1 MSVSAPKGPAPRIA
15 LVPRPAEVDPAAAAA
30 ADEALVTALRVGDPA
45 VAAAFHDRVRP
56 GIDRTLA
63 RVLGCRDV
71 DHDDLA
77 QRALI
82 ELYTTIDSYRGACSL
97 DSWTATLTARVV
109 WKHLRRRKLERKMF
123 DGLSAEETL
132 RLAAPIEVGSQ
143 IAMRSLVARIGSLL
157 ERLEH
162 EKAWTF
168 LLHDV
173 CGYDLREVASITGTS
188 VSAAQTR
195 LSRGRR
201 ELHALVLADSE
212 LKELLEKGRGNR
224 G

>member
-1 MSVSAPKGPAPRIA
+1 MA
-15 LVPRPAEVDPAAAAA
+15 LVPPLPAEGGRPSVEDV
-30 ADEALVTALRVGDPA
+30 ALIAALREGNPR

-56 GIDRTLA
+56 GIDRTLM
-63 RVLGCRDV
+63 RVLGRRDV

-82 ELYTTIDSYRGACSL
+82 ELFTTIGSYRGECAL
-97 DSWTATLTARVV
+97 DSWVATLTARVV
-109 WKHLRRRKLERKMF
+109 FKHLRRRKLERRLF
-123 DGLSAEETL
+123 ETIDNDDSMPFV
-132 RLAAPIEVGSQ
+132 APNEVGSQ
-143 IAMRSLVARIGSLL
+143 ALMRGLVARIGGLL
-157 ERLEH
+157 EKLDPD
-162 EKAWTF
+162 KAWAF

-173 CGYDLREVASITGTS
+173 CGYDLREIAEITSAS

-201 ELHALVLADSE
+201 ELHALVADDPE
-212 LKELLEKGRGNR
+212 LRELLDRGRGAR

>member
-1 MSVSAPKGPAPRIA
+1 MSASAPKGTVPRIA
-15 LVPRPAEVDPAAAAA
+15 LVPRPPEPDPAAAAG
-30 ADEALVTALRVGDPA
+30 ADEALVAALRAGNPS

-82 ELYTTIDSYRGACSL
+82 ELYTTIDSYRGECSL

-109 WKHLRRRKLERKMF
+109 WKHLRRRRLERKLF
-123 DGLSAEETL
+123 EGLSAEESL
-132 RLAAPIEVGSQ
+132 RLVAPTEVGSQ
-143 IAMRSLVARIGSLL
+143 AAMRSLVARIGTHLD
-157 ERLEH
+157 RLDQD
-162 EKAWTF
+162 KSWTF

-201 ELHALVLADSE
+201 ELHAMVAADPE
-212 LKELLEKGRGNR
+212 LKDLLDMGRGNR